1 MRSSRTSAVAI
12 AILLLACA
20 AVVQPAELVESVLAV
35 VDGRVLCLSD
45 VRAVERL
52 DGVARDVALARLV
65 DETLLFHEASRL
77 PQSAVSGDDP
87 ASPDAA
93 RAGEDPAVR
102 RALYRRAVI
111 RKYVAF
117 RFRPQVRV
125 DEEAVRKLY
134 AEEVV
139 RGNAP
144 AFEDAAPAIR
154 ERLAAQEVE
163 RRVADWVRDLRLAA
177 VIRYNPVEPD

>member
-1 MRSSRTSAVAI
+1 MVVLAV
-12 AILLLACA
+12 LLPVFA
-20 AVVQPAELVESVLAV
+20 ALVQPAELVERVLAV

-45 VRAVERL
+45 VRAVEHV

-87 ASPDAA
+87 EGAEAV
-93 RAGEDPAVR
+93 RAGDDPAVR

-134 AEEVV
+134 AEDVV
-139 RGNAP
+139 RGNPP

>member
-1 MRSSRTSAVAI
+1 MRSDAVAMVL
-12 AILLLACA
+12 AGALLVFTPLARA
-20 AVVQPAELVESVLAV
+20 AELVERVLAI

-52 DGVARDVALARLV
+52 DGVDREAALARLV
-65 DETLLFHEASRL
+65 DEMLLFHEAFRL
-77 PQSAVSGDDP
+77 PQSAVPGDEP
-87 ASPDAA
+87 GP
-93 RAGEDPAVR
+93 GEAPGVHDPAVR
-102 RALYRRAVI
+102 RASYRRAVI

-125 DEEAVRKLY
+125 DEDAVRKLY
-134 AEEVV
+134 AEDVV

-154 ERLAAQEVE
+154 ERLAAQEVD
-163 RRVADWVRDLRLAA
+163 RRVADWVRDLRQTA